1 MRMWG
6 ILLVVFVSATVLVSK
21 AVKADVSL
29 SWFDISDTPSL
40 SLDSTS
46 VSAPKTTYWGAPCRD
61 ESFTAVYRDA
71 HGAKTNQDITQCV
84 SRGSYGHLSTY
95 GLLFDGTSTSHRVY
109 SSTGALL
116 SLYPIPNTKH
126 VFTTGYESN
135 IYKYLYIYKDLPTH
149 VVPVEVDSDVERY
162 QTTEP
167 HNAVNNRILLPDG
180 YQAVVQDQTL
190 VYSQN
195 GQYIFANM
203 GRAQVL
209 IDVDAQTARILG
221 DRTNHSSGAPKVKLA
236 VNSDASLVFVGDN
249 NTGSYKIYDTTNCT
263 VTTASNPEVCP
274 VRDISS
280 LVNSVPNKRQLGHVR
295 FIDDGKLEFIMS
307 VNANSGMRG
316 DRYILTAPG
325 YHEPSLQYLALGDSF
340 ASGEGAYDYRGGTDV
355 EGNNCHIST
364 KSYKYLIADELIY
377 SAAESVACS
386 GAKMKDIY
394 INTTNK
400 YSEFTPQASGRVND
414 SFDEEIFSNYLPGY
428 RWQYE
433 FVERYKPDAI
443 TLSISGNDI
452 NFGKKLQYCILT
464 QYNCFESAEQ
474 KAGILKEIKAQF
486 TGLAAVYKKIREVS
500 PDTRVYVIGYP
511 SLALPGGDC
520 ALNVRLSEAELTL
533 ADEIVEDLNT
543 MIKRAAAREGMFF
556 VDTTDAFSGHR
567 LCEGAPGS
575 TAVNGLTFGTDQPFG
590 FGPVSSATYHPN
602 KLGHELF
609 AETILQHTSNLTAD
623 MPTPDESVSTKDMP
637 SRLNPT
643 DTDYPDVGTP
653 ILEDGLFGELV
664 KIGDSAASLIQTAGY
679 YLRAGDTFTAEIHSE
694 PTVIGSATALDSE
707 TLQVNAVMPTGVE
720 PGAHTV
726 HLYGENIAGEPI
738 DIYKSVV
745 VIASDTDYDGDGIPN
760 ESDQCMFVDAS
771 GTDSDGDGV
780 DDGCDAEISETIQPP
795 EDRPQHPGEVHGR
808 GHDGTQQNR
817 LQGLFSAI
825 VTRISNTLDRVETL
839 VNRNKVGHAA
849 AKSRSEKRPT
859 DKKQQNPDSSD
870 WRKTALILLTS
881 TPFGVAMII
890 LLDL

>member
-21 AVKADVSL
+21 AVSADTQP
-29 SWFDISDTPSL
+29 SWFDLSDTPSL
-40 SLDSTS
+40 SLDSTG
-46 VSAPKTTYWGAPCRD
+46 VSTPKATYWGAPCRD

-71 HGAKTNQDITQCV
+71 YGAKTSQDITQCV
-84 SRGSYGHLSTY
+84 SRGSYGYLSTY
-95 GLLFDGTSTSHRVY
+95 GLLFDGTNTSYRVY
-109 SSTGALL
+109 TSTGAPLNF
-116 SLYPIPNTKH
+116 YPIPNTKH
-126 VFTTGYESN
+126 TFTTGYESN

-149 VVPVEVDSDVERY
+149 VTPIEVDGGVERY
-162 QTTEP
+162 QATEP
-167 HNAVNNRILLPDG
+167 HDGVSNRVYLPDG

-190 VYSQN
+190 VYSLN

-209 IDVDAQTARILG
+209 INVDTQSARILG
-221 DRTNHSSGAPKVKLA
+221 DRTNFSSGAPKVRLA

-249 NTGSYKIYDTTNCT
+249 NAASYKIYDTTNCT
-263 VTTASNPEVCP
+263 ITTASNPEVCP

-280 LVNSVPNKRQLGHVR
+280 LVNAVPNKRQLAYTR
-295 FIDDGKLEFIMS
+295 FIEDDKLELIVS
-307 VNANSGMRG
+307 VNTETGTRG

-325 YHEPSLQYLALGDSF
+325 YQESSAQYLALGDSF
-340 ASGEGAYDYRGGTDV
+340 ASGEGAYDYKDGTDT
-355 EGNNCHIST
+355 EGNYCHISD
-364 KSYKYLIADELIY
+364 KSYAYLMSAQMAY
-377 SAAESVACS
+377 SSAESVACS
-386 GAKMKDIY
+386 GAKIKDIVNDDVEY
-394 INTTNK
+394 KNDD
-400 YSEFTPQASGRVND
+400 PQAFGRVNSESD
-414 SFDEEIFSNYLPGY
+414 NEIYTGFLPGY
-428 RWQYE
+428 RRQSR
-433 FVERYKPDAI
+433 FVQKYKPEAI
-443 TLSISGNDI
+443 TLSISGNNI

-486 TGLAAVYKKIREVS
+486 TELTAAYRKIREVS
-500 PDTRVYVIGYP
+500 PDTRVYVVGYP
-511 SLALPGGDC
+511 SLVLAGGDC
-520 ALNVRLSEAELTL
+520 ALNVRLNEAELTL

-556 VDTTDAFSGHR
+556 VDTADAFNGHR
-567 LCEGAPGS
+567 LCEGVPGD

-609 AETILQHTSNLTAD
+609 AETILNQTNNMTAE
-623 MPTPDESVSTKDMP
+623 MPTPDESTSVKDMP

-664 KIGDSAASLIQTAGY
+664 KIGDTATSLIQTAGY
-679 YLRAGDTFTAEIHSE
+679 YLRAGDTFTAEIHSD
-694 PTVIGSATALDSE
+694 PVVIGSATALDSE
-707 TLQVNAVMPTGVE
+707 TLQIDASIPAGVA

-738 DIYKSVV
+738 DVYQDVI
-745 VIASDTDYDGDGIPN
+745 VIASDTDYDGDGVPN

-780 DDGCDAEISETIQPP
+780 DDGCDAEIAEAVQAPGGEP
-795 EDRPQHPGEVHGR
+795 EHPGEVHDR
-808 GHDGTQQNR
+808 GQNDSEQGR

-825 VTRISNTLDRVETL
+825 ITRINNTVGKVETL
-839 VNRNKVGHAA
+839 VNRDKVGSAE

-859 DKKQQNPDSSD
+859 DKKRQSPKASD

-881 TPFGVAMII
+881 TPFGIAVII